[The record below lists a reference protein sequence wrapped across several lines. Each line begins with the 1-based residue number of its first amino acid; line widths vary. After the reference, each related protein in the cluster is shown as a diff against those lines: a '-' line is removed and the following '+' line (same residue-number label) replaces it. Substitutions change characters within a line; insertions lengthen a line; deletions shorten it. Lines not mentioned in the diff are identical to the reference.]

1 MEELME
7 QRHDGSEVITY
18 TDYTVYK
25 QDLRSDLQRAAESFV
40 RIGYM
45 LKVARDTRILEGS
58 GYTSV
63 NEFALK
69 EFGLE
74 KTQVSRFININD
86 RFAKDGYS
94 LELRE
99 EYKDYGYAKLA
110 MMLTLPEEVNEML
123 SPEMS
128 KAEIKAIKDEGDEEK
143 KKTDIEVML
152 EEKDEVQQSLDDTL
166 AKALYQWGKD
176 TPGNYAQIWDEA
188 QRCRTGEITAE
199 ALVNTLAPGGFIL
212 IMTRIPGEGRCSVKI
227 DENSEKVS
235 VVLIRD
241 GQRHTYS
248 KADAAQVLMGMCG
261 GSDAKEQW
269 SEMYNLAYPEPVKK
283 EPVAPVQ
290 PKKESHVQLP
300 PKPKEEKPA
309 EKQEKKIEEK
319 PQGQSETPQG
329 QSAEQNRENE
339 AQEQSAESEQQSQTA
354 ENIGEG
360 EQRERPAQSAGESG
374 PQEQQSKKDTTAV
387 NQTSHVE
394 GRRSAKVAE
403 LEAKKHYW
411 AESLSAHE
419 VALRNRIS
427 MQNWEKVAEMAEQIK
442 DEANKIVDLQNEIK
456 EIQDAIQMRIEDMED
471 QQDAAEDE

>member
-7 QRHDGSEVITY
+7 QRHDGSDVITY

-25 QDLRSDLQRAAESFV
+25 QDLRLDLQRAAESFV

-58 GYTSV
+58 GYASV

-128 KAEIKAIKDEGDEEK
+128 KAEIKAIKDEVDAEK

-166 AKALYQWGKD
+166 TKALYQWGKD
-176 TPGNYAQIWDEA
+176 TPESYTQIWNEA

-227 DENSEKVS
+227 DENSEQVS
-235 VVLIRD
+235 VMLIRD

-248 KADAAQVLMGMCG
+248 KTDAAQVLMDMCG

-269 SEMYNLAYPEPVKK
+269 SELYNLAYPEPVKK

-300 PKPKEEKPA
+300 PKPKKEKLAEKP
-309 EKQEKKIEEK
+309 EEKIEEK
-319 PQGQSETPQG
+319 PQGQP
-329 QSAEQNRENE
+329 
-339 AQEQSAESEQQSQTA
+339 AES
-354 ENIGEG
+354 IGEDD
-360 EQRERPAQSAGESG
+360 QRERPAQSTEENE
-374 PQEQQSKKDTTAV
+374 PQEQQSEEDTAEA

-427 MQNWEKVAEMAEQIK
+427 MQHWEKVAEMAAQIK
-442 DEANKIVDLQNEIK
+442 DEAEKIVNLQNEIK

>member
-1 MEELME
+1 
-7 QRHDGSEVITY
+7 
-18 TDYTVYK
+18 
-25 QDLRSDLQRAAESFV
+25 
-40 RIGYM
+40 M

-58 GYTSV
+58 GYANV
-63 NEFALK
+63 NEFAAK

-94 LELRE
+94 TELRD
-99 EYKDYGYAKLA
+99 EYKGYGYAKLA
-110 MMLTLPEEVNEML
+110 MMLTLPDEINEML
-123 SPEMS
+123 SPELS
-128 KAEIKAIKDEGDEEK
+128 KAEIKEIKNEVDAEN

-176 TPGNYAQIWDEA
+176 TPESYERIWTEA
-188 QRCRTGEITAE
+188 QRCRAEEITAE
-199 ALVNTLAPGGFIL
+199 ALVNALAPGGFIL

-227 DENSEKVS
+227 DENSEQIS

-261 GSDAKEQW
+261 GADAKEQW
-269 SEMYNLAYPEPVKK
+269 SELYNLAYPEPVKK

-319 PQGQSETPQG
+319 PQGQTVTSQG

-339 AQEQSAESEQQSQTA
+339 VQEQSTESEKQSQPAES
-354 ENIGEG
+354 IGED
-360 EQRERPAQSAGESG
+360 EQRERSAQSTGENE
-374 PQEQQSKKDTTAV
+374 PQEQPEEDTAKA

-427 MQNWEKVAEMAEQIK
+427 MQNWEKVAEMAAQIK
-442 DEANKIVDLQNEIK
+442 DEAEKIVDLQNEIK

-471 QQDAAEDE
+471 QQDATEDE

>member
-7 QRHDGSEVITY
+7 QRHDGSDVITY

-40 RIGYM
+40 RIGHM

-58 GYTSV
+58 GYASV

-128 KAEIKAIKDEGDEEK
+128 KAEIKAIKDEVDEEK

-166 AKALYQWGKD
+166 TKALYQWGKD
-176 TPGNYAQIWDEA
+176 MPESYTQIWNEA
-188 QRCRTGEITAE
+188 QRCRTGEITTE
-199 ALVNTLAPGGFIL
+199 ALVNELAPGGFIL

-227 DENSEKVS
+227 DENSEQVS
-235 VVLIRD
+235 VMLIRD

-248 KADAAQVLMGMCG
+248 KTDAAQVLMDMCG

-269 SEMYNLAYPEPVKK
+269 SELYNLAYPEPVKK

-300 PKPKEEKPA
+300 PKKEKPA
-309 EKQEKKIEEK
+309 EKPEEKIEEK
-319 PQGQSETPQG
+319 PQGQPEAPQG

-339 AQEQSAESEQQSQTA
+339 AQEQSAESEQQSHPA
-354 ENIGEG
+354 ENIGEDD
-360 EQRERPAQSAGESG
+360 QR
-374 PQEQQSKKDTTAV
+374 EQQSEEDTAEA
-387 NQTSHVE
+387 NQTSRVE

-427 MQNWEKVAEMAEQIK
+427 MQHWEKVAEMAAQIK
-442 DEANKIVDLQNEIK
+442 DEAEKIVDLQNEIK

>member
-1 MEELME
+1 MEDLME
-7 QRHDGSEVITY
+7 QRHDGSDVITY
-18 TDYTVYK
+18 TDYTAYK
-25 QDLRSDLQRAAESFV
+25 QELRTELERAAEAFV

-58 GYTSV
+58 GYENV
-63 NEFALK
+63 NEFAMK

-94 LELRE
+94 TELRD
-99 EYKDYGYAKLA
+99 EYKGYGYAKLA

-128 KAEIKAIKDEGDEEK
+128 KAEIKAIKDEVDEEK

-166 AKALYQWGKD
+166 TKALYQWGKD
-176 TPGNYAQIWDEA
+176 TPESYTQIWNEA

-227 DENSEKVS
+227 DENSEQVS
-235 VVLIRD
+235 VMLIRD

-248 KADAAQVLMGMCG
+248 KTDAAQVLMDMCG

-269 SEMYNLAYPEPVKK
+269 SELYNLAYPEPVKK

-300 PKPKEEKPA
+300 PKPKKEKLAEKP
-309 EKQEKKIEEK
+309 EEKIEEK
-319 PQGQSETPQG
+319 PQGQPEAPQG
-329 QSAEQNRENE
+329 Q
-339 AQEQSAESEQQSQTA
+339 QSEEDTA
-354 ENIGEG
+354 K
-360 EQRERPAQSAGESG
+360 A
-374 PQEQQSKKDTTAV
+374 

-427 MQNWEKVAEMAEQIK
+427 MQNWEKVAEMAAQIK
-442 DEANKIVDLQNEIK
+442 DEAEKIVDLQNEIK

>member
-7 QRHDGSEVITY
+7 QRHDGSNVITY

-58 GYTSV
+58 GYASV

-128 KAEIKAIKDEGDEEK
+128 KAEIKAIKDE
-143 KKTDIEVML
+143 
-152 EEKDEVQQSLDDTL
+152 VQQSLDDTL
-166 AKALYQWGKD
+166 TKAMYQWGKD
-176 TPGNYAQIWDEA
+176 TPESYTQIWNEA
-188 QRCRTGEITAE
+188 QRCRAGEITAE
-199 ALVNTLAPGGFIL
+199 ALVNALAPGGFIL

-227 DENSEKVS
+227 DENSEQVS
-235 VVLIRD
+235 VMLIRD

-248 KADAAQVLMGMCG
+248 KTDAAQVLMDMCG

-269 SEMYNLAYPEPVKK
+269 SELYNMAYPEPVKK

-300 PKPKEEKPA
+300 PKPKKEKPA
-309 EKQEKKIEEK
+309 EKPEEKIEEK
-319 PQGQSETPQG
+319 PQGQPEASQG

-339 AQEQSAESEQQSQTA
+339 AQEQSAESEQQSQQA
-354 ENIGEG
+354 ESIGEE
-360 EQRERPAQSAGESG
+360 EQRERPTQSTGEN
-374 PQEQQSKKDTTAV
+374 EQQSQEDTAEV

-427 MQNWEKVAEMAEQIK
+427 MQHWEKVAEMAAQIK
-442 DEANKIVDLQNEIK
+442 DEAEKIIDLQNEIK

>member
-7 QRHDGSEVITY
+7 QRHDGSNVITY

-58 GYTSV
+58 GYASV

-128 KAEIKAIKDEGDEEK
+128 KAEIKAIKDEVDEEK

-176 TPGNYAQIWDEA
+176 TPENYAQIWDEA

-199 ALVNTLAPGGFIL
+199 ALVNALAPGGFIL

-227 DENSEKVS
+227 DENSEQVS

-269 SEMYNLAYPEPVKK
+269 SELYNLAYPEPVKK

-300 PKPKEEKPA
+300 PKPKKERLAEKP
-309 EKQEKKIEEK
+309 EEKIEEK
-319 PQGQSETPQG
+319 PQ
-329 QSAEQNRENE
+329 EQP
-339 AQEQSAESEQQSQTA
+339 AES
-354 ENIGEG
+354 IGED
-360 EQRERPAQSAGESG
+360 EQRERSAQSTGENE
-374 PQEQQSKKDTTAV
+374 PQEQQSEEDTAKA

-427 MQNWEKVAEMAEQIK
+427 MQNWEKVAEMAAQIK
-442 DEANKIVDLQNEIK
+442 DEAEKIVDLQNEIK

>member
-58 GYTSV
+58 GYASV

-128 KAEIKAIKDEGDEEK
+128 KAEIKAIKDEVDEEK

-176 TPGNYAQIWDEA
+176 TPESYMQIWNEA

-199 ALVNTLAPGGFIL
+199 ALVNELAPGGFIL

-227 DENSEKVS
+227 DENSEQVS
-235 VVLIRD
+235 VMLIRD

-248 KADAAQVLMGMCG
+248 KTDAAQVLMDMCG

-269 SEMYNLAYPEPVKK
+269 SELYNLAYPEPVKK
-283 EPVAPVQ
+283 EQVAPVQ

-300 PKPKEEKPA
+300 PKKEKPA
-309 EKQEKKIEEK
+309 EKPEEKIEEK
-319 PQGQSETPQG
+319 PQGQPEAPQG

-339 AQEQSAESEQQSQTA
+339 AQEQSQSAES
-354 ENIGEG
+354 IGED
-360 EQRERPAQSAGESG
+360 EQRERSAQSTGENE
-374 PQEQQSKKDTTAV
+374 PQEQQSEEDTAEA
-387 NQTSHVE
+387 NQTRHVE

-419 VALRNRIS
+419 VALRNRIG
-427 MQNWEKVAEMAEQIK
+427 MQHWEKVAEMAAQIK
-442 DEANKIVDLQNEIK
+442 DEAEKIVDLQNEIK

-471 QQDAAEDE
+471 QQDAAKDE

>member
-7 QRHDGSEVITY
+7 QRHDGSDVITY

-25 QDLRSDLQRAAESFV
+25 QDLRLDLQRAAESFV

-58 GYTSV
+58 GYASV

-128 KAEIKAIKDEGDEEK
+128 KAEIKAIKDEVDEEK

-166 AKALYQWGKD
+166 TKALYQWGKD
-176 TPGNYAQIWDEA
+176 TPESYTQIWNEA

-227 DENSEKVS
+227 DENSEQVS
-235 VVLIRD
+235 VMLIRD

-248 KADAAQVLMGMCG
+248 KTDAAQVLMDMCG

-269 SEMYNLAYPEPVKK
+269 SELYNLAYPEQVKK

-300 PKPKEEKPA
+300 PKPKKEKLAEKP
-309 EKQEKKIEEK
+309 EEKIEEK
-319 PQGQSETPQG
+319 PQGQP
-329 QSAEQNRENE
+329 
-339 AQEQSAESEQQSQTA
+339 AES
-354 ENIGEG
+354 IGED
-360 EQRERPAQSAGESG
+360 EQRERSAQSTGENE
-374 PQEQQSKKDTTAV
+374 PQEQQPEEDTAKA

-427 MQNWEKVAEMAEQIK
+427 MQNWEKVAEMAAQIK
-442 DEANKIVDLQNEIK
+442 DEAEKIVDLQNEIK

>member
-7 QRHDGSEVITY
+7 QRHDGSDVITY
-18 TDYTVYK
+18 TDYTAYK
-25 QDLRSDLQRAAESFV
+25 QDLRSELERAAEAFV

-58 GYTSV
+58 GYANV
-63 NEFALK
+63 NEFAAK

-94 LELRE
+94 TELRD
-99 EYKDYGYAKLA
+99 EYKGYGYAKLA
-110 MMLTLPEEVNEML
+110 MMLTLPDEINEML

-128 KAEIKAIKDEGDEEK
+128 KAEIKEIKNEVDAEN

-176 TPGNYAQIWDEA
+176 TPESYVKIWTEA

-227 DENSEKVS
+227 DENSEQVS

-269 SEMYNLAYPEPVKK
+269 SELYNLAYPEPVKK

-300 PKPKEEKPA
+300 PKPKKERLAEKP
-309 EKQEKKIEEK
+309 EEKIEEK
-319 PQGQSETPQG
+319 PQGQPEAPQG
-329 QSAEQNRENE
+329 QPTEQNRENE
-339 AQEQSAESEQQSQTA
+339 AQEQSQPAES
-354 ENIGEG
+354 IGED
-360 EQRERPAQSAGESG
+360 EHRERPAQSTEENE
-374 PQEQQSKKDTTAV
+374 PQEQQSEEDTAKA

-427 MQNWEKVAEMAEQIK
+427 MQHWEKVAEMAAQIK
-442 DEANKIVDLQNEIK
+442 DEAEKIVDLQAEIK

>member
-7 QRHDGSEVITY
+7 KRHDGSDVITY

-58 GYTSV
+58 GYASV

-110 MMLTLPEEVNEML
+110 MMLTLQDEINEML
-123 SPEMS
+123 SPKMS
-128 KAEIKAIKDEGDEEK
+128 KAELKEIKDEVDAEN

-176 TPGNYAQIWDEA
+176 TPESYVRIWTEA
-188 QRCRTGEITAE
+188 QRCCTGEITAE
-199 ALVNTLAPGGFIL
+199 ALTNALAPGGFIL
-212 IMTRIPGEGRCSVKI
+212 IMTRIPGEGICSVKI
-227 DENSEKVS
+227 DENSEQVS

-269 SEMYNLAYPEPVKK
+269 SELYNMAYPEPVKK

-319 PQGQSETPQG
+319 PQGQTVTSQG

-339 AQEQSAESEQQSQTA
+339 AQEKSAASEQQSQQA
-354 ENIGEG
+354 ESIGEE
-360 EQRERPAQSAGESG
+360 EQRERPTQSTGENEQ
-374 PQEQQSKKDTTAV
+374 QEQQSQEDTAEV

-427 MQNWEKVAEMAEQIK
+427 MQNWKKVAEMAEQIK

-456 EIQDAIQMRIEDMED
+456 EIQDAIQMRIKDMED

>member
-7 QRHDGSEVITY
+7 QRHDGSDVITY

-58 GYTSV
+58 GYASV

-128 KAEIKAIKDEGDEEK
+128 KAEIKAIKDEVDEEK

-176 TPGNYAQIWDEA
+176 TPESYTQIWDEA
-188 QRCRTGEITAE
+188 QRCRTGEIAAE
-199 ALVNTLAPGGFIL
+199 ELVNALAPGGFIL

-227 DENSEKVS
+227 DENSEQVS
-235 VVLIRD
+235 VMLIRD

-248 KADAAQVLMGMCG
+248 KTDAAKVLMDMCG

-269 SEMYNLAYPEPVKK
+269 SELYNLAYPEPVKK

-300 PKPKEEKPA
+300 PKKEKPV
-309 EKQEKKIEEK
+309 EKPEEKIEEK
-319 PQGQSETPQG
+319 PQGQPEAPQG

-339 AQEQSAESEQQSQTA
+339 AQEQSQPAES
-354 ENIGEG
+354 IGED
-360 EQRERPAQSAGESG
+360 EQRERPAQSTGENE
-374 PQEQQSKKDTTAV
+374 PQEQEDTAEV

-394 GRRSAKVAE
+394 DRRSAKVAE

-427 MQNWEKVAEMAEQIK
+427 MQHWEKVAEMAAQIK
-442 DEANKIVDLQNEIK
+442 DEAEKIVDLQNEIK

-471 QQDAAEDE
+471 Q

>member
-7 QRHDGSEVITY
+7 KRHDGSDVITY

-58 GYTSV
+58 GYESV

-69 EFGLE
+69 EFELE

-128 KAEIKAIKDEGDEEK
+128 KAEIKAIKDEVDEEK

-176 TPGNYAQIWDEA
+176 TPENYAQIWDEA

-227 DENSEKVS
+227 DENSEQVS
-235 VVLIRD
+235 VMLIRD

-248 KADAAQVLMGMCG
+248 KTDAAQVLMDMCG
-261 GSDAKEQW
+261 GSDAKKQW
-269 SEMYNLAYPEPVKK
+269 SELYNLAYPEPVKK

-300 PKPKEEKPA
+300 PKPKKERLAEKP
-309 EKQEKKIEEK
+309 EEKIEEK
-319 PQGQSETPQG
+319 PQGQPEAPQG
-329 QSAEQNRENE
+329 QSVEQNRENE
-339 AQEQSAESEQQSQTA
+339 VQEQSTESEKQSQPAES
-354 ENIGEG
+354 IGED
-360 EQRERPAQSAGESG
+360 EQRERSAQSTGENE
-374 PQEQQSKKDTTAV
+374 PQEQQSEEDTAKA

-427 MQNWEKVAEMAEQIK
+427 MQHWEKVAEMAAQIK
-442 DEANKIVDLQNEIK
+442 DEAEKIVDLQNEIK

>member
-7 QRHDGSEVITY
+7 QRHDGSDVITY

-25 QDLRSDLQRAAESFV
+25 QDLRLDLQRAAESFV

-58 GYTSV
+58 GYASV

-128 KAEIKAIKDEGDEEK
+128 KAEIKAIKDEVDEEK

-152 EEKDEVQQSLDDTL
+152 EGKDEVQQSLDDTL

-176 TPGNYAQIWDEA
+176 TPESYTQIWNEA

-199 ALVNTLAPGGFIL
+199 ALVNELAPGGFIL

-227 DENSEKVS
+227 DENSEQVS
-235 VVLIRD
+235 VMLIRD

-248 KADAAQVLMGMCG
+248 KTDAAQVLMDMCG

-269 SEMYNLAYPEPVKK
+269 SELYNLAYPEPVKK
-283 EPVAPVQ
+283 EQVAPVQ

-300 PKPKEEKPA
+300 PKKEKPA
-309 EKQEKKIEEK
+309 EKPEKKIEEK
-319 PQGQSETPQG
+319 PQGQPEAPQG
-329 QSAEQNRENE
+329 QSAEQSRENE
-339 AQEQSAESEQQSQTA
+339 AQEQSQSAES
-354 ENIGEG
+354 IGED
-360 EQRERPAQSAGESG
+360 EQRERSAQSTGENE
-374 PQEQQSKKDTTAV
+374 PQEQQSEEDTAKAK
-387 NQTSHVE
+387 QASHVE

-427 MQNWEKVAEMAEQIK
+427 MQNWEKVAEMATQIK
-442 DEANKIVDLQNEIK
+442 DEAEKIVDLQNEIK

>member
-7 QRHDGSEVITY
+7 QRHDGSDVITY

-25 QDLRSDLQRAAESFV
+25 QDLRLDLQRAAESFV

-58 GYTSV
+58 GYASV

-128 KAEIKAIKDEGDEEK
+128 KAEIKAIKDEVDEEK

-176 TPGNYAQIWDEA
+176 TPESYTQIWNEA

-199 ALVNTLAPGGFIL
+199 ALVNALAPGGFIL

-227 DENSEKVS
+227 DENSEQVS
-235 VVLIRD
+235 VMLIRD

-248 KADAAQVLMGMCG
+248 KTDAAQVLMDMCG

-269 SEMYNLAYPEPVKK
+269 SELYNLAYPEPVKK

-300 PKPKEEKPA
+300 PKKEKPA
-309 EKQEKKIEEK
+309 EKPEEKIEEK
-319 PQGQSETPQG
+319 PQGQPEAPQG
-329 QSAEQNRENE
+329 QSAEQSRENE
-339 AQEQSAESEQQSQTA
+339 VQEQSAESEQQSHPA
-354 ENIGEG
+354 ENIGEDD
-360 EQRERPAQSAGESG
+360 QR
-374 PQEQQSKKDTTAV
+374 EQQSEEDTAEA

-427 MQNWEKVAEMAEQIK
+427 MQNWEKVAEMAAQIK
-442 DEANKIVDLQNEIK
+442 DEAEKIVDLQNEIK
-456 EIQDAIQMRIEDMED
+456 EIQDAIQMRIEDMEG
-471 QQDAAEDE
+471 QQDAAKDE

>member
-7 QRHDGSEVITY
+7 KRHDGSDVITY

-58 GYTSV
+58 GYESV

-128 KAEIKAIKDEGDEEK
+128 KAEIKAIKDEVDEEK

-176 TPGNYAQIWDEA
+176 TPENYAQIWDEA

-227 DENSEKVS
+227 DENSEQVS
-235 VVLIRD
+235 VMLIRD

-248 KADAAQVLMGMCG
+248 KTDAAQVLMDMCG
-261 GSDAKEQW
+261 GSDAKKQW
-269 SEMYNLAYPEPVKK
+269 SELYNLAYPEPVKK

-300 PKPKEEKPA
+300 PKPKKGWQRNQR
-309 EKQEKKIEEK
+309 KRSKRSHRDSRKHHR
-319 PQGQSETPQG
+319 G
-329 QSAEQNRENE
+329 
-339 AQEQSAESEQQSQTA
+339 SQ
-354 ENIGEG
+354 
-360 EQRERPAQSAGESG
+360 
-374 PQEQQSKKDTTAV
+374 
-387 NQTSHVE
+387 
-394 GRRSAKVAE
+394 
-403 LEAKKHYW
+403 
-411 AESLSAHE
+411 
-419 VALRNRIS
+419 
-427 MQNWEKVAEMAEQIK
+427 
-442 DEANKIVDLQNEIK
+442 
-456 EIQDAIQMRIEDMED
+456 
-471 QQDAAEDE
+471 